1 MSLSSITFSGTLRE
15 DPEVRSTPSN
25 IPVTNF
31 KLEVCYLPRNFSSQG
46 SLFSEVVRVNAWR
59 DLAGYC
65 EKLKKGDKILV
76 YGRPLMNSFMKNGKK
91 KRVLE
96 IDATSVVQLKNI
108 LSIKLPDK
116 PQSADDELESTQ
128 YAVAPKNANG
138 GEFDNDFLTV
148 EEITNTEEIPF

>member
-25 IPVTNF
+25 IPVTNL
-31 KLEVCYLPRNFSSQG
+31 KLEVCYLPRNFAAQG
-46 SLFSEVVRVNAWR
+46 GIFSEVIRVNAWR

-65 EKLKKGDKILV
+65 EKLKKGDRVLV
-76 YGRPLMNSFMKNGKK
+76 YGRPLINSFVKNGKK

-96 IDATSVVQLKNI
+96 IDASSVVLLKNVM
-108 LSIKLPDK
+108 SIQLPEK
-116 PQSADDELESTQ
+116 PQSSDDEMALAQT
-128 YAVAPKNANG
+128 AAPSKNVQG
-138 GEFDNDFLTV
+138 GGFDEFPSV